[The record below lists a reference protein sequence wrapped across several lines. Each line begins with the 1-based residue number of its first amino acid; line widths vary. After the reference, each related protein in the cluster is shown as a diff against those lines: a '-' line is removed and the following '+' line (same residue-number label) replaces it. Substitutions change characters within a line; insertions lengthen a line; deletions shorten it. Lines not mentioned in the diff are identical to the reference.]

1 MVMKNTKIKPTS
13 WGLPLRV
20 SLSLSKKHNRYT
32 HVTNP
37 RNKESTVTVQGIKP
51 VHSLESLIKIIIR
64 RKLTWLRCRLASP
77 QSKQAAATP
86 KRNTYNLTSA
96 ERCHLAPLFRVI
108 KFRVNAFL
116 GAPPSK
122 VVFEAAECD
131 VWLRYMCPRPC
142 RAGTEIHQPASVGLV
157 VLTINLIL
165 EPGVKL
171 NRGCWTPGS

>member
-1 MVMKNTKIKPTS
+1 MAAC
-13 WGLPLRV
+13 G
-20 SLSLSKKHNRYT
+20 
-32 HVTNP
+32 
-37 RNKESTVTVQGIKP
+37 
-51 VHSLESLIKIIIR
+51 
-64 RKLTWLRCRLASP
+64 LASP

-171 NRGCWTPGS
+171 NRGCWTPGNRNYLEGEEKKMLLKLFAKLISMSHVICDP